1 VSKHRQPKLFP
12 DNVSEEQI
20 LETAGALG
28 TLTVQPG
35 WAVWEALVRESREA
49 SLEDLATSPPDKV
62 LYWQGYAAALGA
74 VMNAPS
80 HLLDQARAVQEEQ
93 AERDGTMNDRVRVG
107 LHDADPSV

>member
-1 VSKHRQPKLFP
+1 MVLA
-12 DNVSEEQI
+12 EQI
-20 LETAGALG
+20 HVLAGGGEFECAAN
-28 TLTVQPG
+28 PG
-35 WAVWEALVRESREA
+35 GVRVT
-49 SLEDLATSPPDKV
+49 TSPPDKV